1 MSKYAARSTCPW
13 GSQDSVPTDAHTVA
27 AMKAARRREAN
38 MGGSRSTVPWNENPA
53 AKPTDGRVPP
63 SQAEIEADKMDFIQ
77 QCFEKG
83 MSEDE
88 VYDALEQY
96 QAPLRELNGLESKGV
111 VEDAV
116 TMADRRA
123 RAKKLSDASVAT
135 YDAEK
140 SRSAYMDSQNK
151 AAEARNKNRVGSG
164 RSSLRE

>member
-1 MSKYAARSTCPW
+1 
-13 GSQDSVPTDAHTVA
+13 
-27 AMKAARRREAN
+27 

-53 AKPTDGRVPP
+53 AKPTDIRVPP
-63 SQAEIEADKMDFIQ
+63 TQSEIESDSLRQDDKMDFIQ

-88 VYDALEQY
+88 VYEALEQY

-164 RSSLRE
+164 IF

>member
-1 MSKYAARSTCPW
+1 
-13 GSQDSVPTDAHTVA
+13 
-27 AMKAARRREAN
+27 
-38 MGGSRSTVPWNENPA
+38 
-53 AKPTDGRVPP
+53 
-63 SQAEIEADKMDFIQ
+63 MDFIQ

-96 QAPLRELNGLESKGV
+96 QAPLREINGLESKGV

-123 RAKKLSDASVAT
+123 RAKKLSDASVAS

-164 RSSLRE
+164 IF